1 MANLD
6 LPKKGAS
13 SKWSLEDDS
22 DEDESETTNGKS
34 NKILESEEED
44 PLGNYIPR
52 RERLGL
58 IEKQITYSIAF
69 HLQMFFLNLFL
80 FGRCIHD
87 RSNQTS

>member
-52 RERLGL
+52 RKRLGPIFNRL
-58 IEKQITYSIAF
+58 PSSSDV
-69 HLQMFFLNLFL
+69 FLKFI
-80 FGRCIHD
+80 FIW
-87 RSNQTS
+87 

>member
-52 RERLGL
+52 RKRLGP
-58 IEKQITYSIAF
+58 KQITYSIAF
-69 HLQMFFLNLFL
+69 HLLQMFF
-80 FGRCIHD
+80 
-87 RSNQTS
+87 

>member
-52 RERLGL
+52 RKRLGP
-58 IEKQITYSIAF
+58 YSIAF
-69 HLQMFFLNLFL
+69 HLLQMFF
-80 FGRCIHD
+80 
-87 RSNQTS
+87 